1 MMSLALL
8 VFRDALLFISRR
20 EDFRTAKVQGKTLLQ
35 LFSGEGMEK
44 QIGQMA
50 LGAAIA
56 SPGSSPLLRS

>member
-50 LGAAIA
+50 LSAAIA